1 MTLIVAA
8 LTKKKGFLFG
18 DKTRTISPENGNPVQ
33 IKMGGI
39 RITTTGNVYWQNSG
53 TKIHSLHNNSI
64 HIGIAGSEDKAQKFL
79 QSLDADGEIENFSS
93 HINQYWLKYGDESPD
108 QMIFL
113 SKKGDMVYAESYFKY
128 NEPRFNSYVHYT
140 YEPKDDKLLFV
151 AIGSGSQPF
160 LGYAHILNDDL
171 ENQYNDALKGGT
183 TLEWGEKLVKKVKS
197 IYIDIHHQIDSVG
210 EEVDVVE
217 I

>member
-39 RITTTGNVYWQNSG
+39 RITTTGNVYLQNSG

-93 HINQYWLKYGDESPD
+93 HINQYWLK
-108 QMIFL
+108 
-113 SKKGDMVYAESYFKY
+113 
-128 NEPRFNSYVHYT
+128 
-140 YEPKDDKLLFV
+140 
-151 AIGSGSQPF
+151 
-160 LGYAHILNDDL
+160 
-171 ENQYNDALKGGT
+171 
-183 TLEWGEKLVKKVKS
+183 
-197 IYIDIHHQIDSVG
+197 
-210 EEVDVVE
+210 
-217 I
+217 